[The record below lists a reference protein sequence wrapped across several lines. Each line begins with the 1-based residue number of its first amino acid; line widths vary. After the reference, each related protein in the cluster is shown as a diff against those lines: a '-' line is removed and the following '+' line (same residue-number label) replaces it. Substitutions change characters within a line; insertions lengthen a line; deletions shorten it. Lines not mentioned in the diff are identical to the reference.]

1 MILGIILVILWLFF
15 VCCLVVAGK
24 EKIQEAKAKKEEERI
39 AAEKEKQERE
49 YTEKIKAIQRD
60 ECEKNKDVDI
70 SKLPFCVEFEKEFN
84 MSFQD
89 FKNSFRKIELSKGSK
104 EISYNTSI
112 TFIYNDKFFYIKG
125 RVYGF
130 EKRIN
135 EQLSLDEYEFEEIF
149 LESKKTDYALEIYKR
164 AKVSDFKKFLYSLDD
179 LLYIQKYNETD
190 EFRLSNINKT
200 PSKLSLAVTE
210 SFYGTAAAMKKLNNQ
225 NDYVSTTEYCGGKF
239 VFSEKTNLPI
249 LYHVS
254 TGKSLILLPDEEKLF
269 NLKSYEHY
277 QERMLKNSAK
287 ESNTNSSLDEIK
299 KLKELLDCGA
309 ITQEEFDSKKK
320 ELLNLK

>member
-1 MILGIILVILWLFF
+1 
-15 VCCLVVAGK
+15 
-24 EKIQEAKAKKEEERI
+24 
-39 AAEKEKQERE
+39 
-49 YTEKIKAIQRD
+49 
-60 ECEKNKDVDI
+60 
-70 SKLPFCVEFEKEFN
+70 
-84 MSFQD
+84 
-89 FKNSFRKIELSKGSK
+89 
-104 EISYNTSI
+104 
-112 TFIYNDKFFYIKG
+112 
-125 RVYGF
+125 
-130 EKRIN
+130 
-135 EQLSLDEYEFEEIF
+135 
-149 LESKKTDYALEIYKR
+149 
-164 AKVSDFKKFLYSLDD
+164 
-179 LLYIQKYNETD
+179 
-190 EFRLSNINKT
+190 
-200 PSKLSLAVTE
+200 
-210 SFYGTAAAMKKLNNQ
+210 MKKLNNQ

>member
-1 MILGIILVILWLFF
+1 MILAIILVIVWLFIMSA
-15 VCCLVVAGK
+15 LVVAVK
-24 EKIQEAKAKKEEERI
+24 EKIQEDKAKKEEERI

-49 YTEKIKAIQRD
+49 YTEKIKAKQRD

-89 FKNSFRKIELSKGSK
+89 FKNSFRKIELSKVSK

-112 TFIYNDKFFYIKG
+112 TFIYNDKYFYINGLYDYDK
-125 RVYGF
+125 V
-130 EKRIN
+130 IN
-135 EQLSLDEYEFEEIF
+135 KQLSLNKYEFKEIF
-149 LESKKTDYALEIYKR
+149 LESKKTDYALNVYQK
-164 AKVSDFKKFLYSLDD
+164 AKVSDFKDYLYSLDD
-179 LLYIQKYNETD
+179 LLYIEKYNETD

-225 NDYVSTTEYCGGKF
+225 NDYVSTTNYCGGKF

-254 TGKSLILLPDEEKLF
+254 TGKSLILLRDEEKLF
-269 NLKSYEHY
+269 NLKSYERY